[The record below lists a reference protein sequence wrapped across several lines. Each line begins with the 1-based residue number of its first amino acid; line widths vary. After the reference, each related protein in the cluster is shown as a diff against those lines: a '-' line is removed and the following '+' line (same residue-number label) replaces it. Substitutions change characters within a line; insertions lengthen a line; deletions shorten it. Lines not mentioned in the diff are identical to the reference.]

1 MRDARAA
8 AESVYKE
15 EAGRII
21 ATLIRLS
28 GSFDLAEEAL
38 AGGARVRAGD
48 VGPIA
53 AFPTNPAAWITSAA
67 QRKLIDAV
75 RREATRRNKANAVAH
90 HIDDPRSESD
100 HLPIPKTLKWFTP
113 MIVYD

>member
-38 AGGARVRAGD
+38 QEALASALESWPERG
-48 VGPIA
+48 I
-53 AFPTNPAAWITSAA
+53 PTSPAAWITSAA
-67 QRKLIDAV
+67 QRRLIDAT
-75 RREATRRNKANAVAH
+75 RREATQTKQGHCSRSPHRDPGSEYRYLQFRRH
-90 HIDDPRSESD
+90 
-100 HLPIPKTLKWFTP
+100 
-113 MIVYD
+113 